1 MKAVLLAGAAALAMT
16 VAAGAGQATAQIAV
30 SGNDNKR
37 ALVNGVNT
45 LLQNPRPDTVTV
57 IDLNGRTPRV
67 LGEAEAPHSVVGP
80 PLSVAVTPDERF
92 ALVTSNERI
101 DPANPARTV
110 PDNRVSV
117 VDLRASPPRVVQ
129 TIEVGAGPAGLSINR
144 AGTLALVANRAAG
157 TVSVLRIR
165 DGQASVIG
173 TVEIGTPASLVSH
186 AQFTPDGRHALVTRY
201 GDSLIT
207 VLRIEGE
214 TVTRLDRDMTAGV
227 HPYALSVSPTGA
239 WAIVGNIGRSAN
251 NTGDRDTVSL
261 IDLSREPFR
270 VVDTVTVGTT
280 PEGVMASPDGRH
292 AVVTVHNGTG
302 RPLGHPLRGQAQVK
316 LLRVEN
322 NRIRVVGEA
331 PAGDWVQGAAFSR
344 DGRTLL
350 VGNMA
355 DRTIGV
361 YRIEGNR
368 LRDTGQRIPVNGGPA
383 ALRTAEVAPPS
394 APAARRP
401 ERRRDRAEATAQ

>member
-1 MKAVLLAGAAALAMT
+1 MKAALLAGAAALAMLA
-16 VAAGAGQATAQIAV
+16 AAGNASAQIAV

-45 LLQNPRPDTVTV
+45 LMQNPRPDTVT
-57 IDLNGRTPRV
+57 ILDLNARGAPRV
-67 LGEAEAPHSVVGP
+67 LGEVQAPHSVVGP
-80 PLSVAVTPDERF
+80 PLSVAVTPDERL
-92 ALVTSNERI
+92 ALVASNERI

-117 VDLRASPPRVVQ
+117 VDLRASPPRIVQ
-129 TIEVGAGPAGLSINR
+129 TLEVGAGPAGISVNR
-144 AGTLALVANRAAG
+144 AGTLALVANRNAG

-165 DGQASVIG
+165 DGQVSVAG

-201 GDSLIT
+201 GDHLIS

-214 TVTRLDRDMTAGV
+214 TATKLDRDMTAGIQ
-227 HPYALSVSPTGA
+227 PYALSVSPTGA

-292 AVVTVHNGTG
+292 AAVTVHNGTG
-302 RPLGHPLRGQAQVK
+302 RPLGHPLRGQGQVK
-316 LLRVEN
+316 LLRIEN
-322 NRIRVVGEA
+322 NRIRVVSEA
-331 PAGDWVQGAAFSR
+331 PAGDWAQGMAFSR

-350 VGNMA
+350 VCNMA
-355 DRTIGV
+355 DKTLGV
-361 YRIEGNR
+361 YRVEGDR
-368 LRDTGQRIPVNGGPA
+368 LRDTGQRIRVDGGPA
-383 ALRTAEVAPPS
+383 AIRTAEVAPPRA
-394 APAARRP
+394 APAAARPGGPQRR
-401 ERRRDRAEATAQ
+401 TGQAQ